1 MFDLLFRDAFL
12 LDGSGAEGW
21 PADLAVRGDRITAIE
36 RANGVLAAAEAART
50 IDLGGLALAPGFVDV
65 HTHSDFSLLADP
77 RAESK
82 IRQGVTTEVV
92 GNCGYSPFPV
102 NLDRIEE
109 LRASLCDVGS
119 GLVDLTWR
127 DLAGYRRAI
136 ERQGIALN
144 LVPLVGHGA
153 LRGATVGFADRPATA
168 DELASMRWL
177 AAVAMEQGAF
187 GFTTGLTLTPS
198 MFGSTEEIVEIAKVV
213 AEHDGFYASHMRVWA
228 RNQLNARAEAIEVG
242 RRAGLPVQLSHNTL
256 VGREFWPL
264 MDEVLAL
271 IDRERAAGVDVAF
284 DFYPYVAGGTGFYQL
299 LPRWANDGGQ
309 LALARRLRDPS
320 LRRRIRDDAAAGWF
334 EGIAWDWSAIL
345 IAEVGADE
353 LRPYQGKTIAE
364 VADLVHQD
372 PLDAALE
379 LMSRSDH
386 AHLDVVVFNQS
397 EENVAKLMRH
407 PLATIGSDGNA
418 IAPDGPTGEGAPHPR
433 FYGTFPRVLGR
444 YVREQ
449 KVITLPEAI
458 RKMTALSAERM
469 GIRDR
474 GVLEIG
480 KRADLIAFDPDRIV
494 DRAEFGNPHHFPLGV
509 EYVVVNGQ
517 IVLAE
522 GNRTDARPGRVLDR
536 HS

>member
-1 MFDLLFRDAFL
+1 MFDLLFRNAFL
-12 LDGSGAEGW
+12 LDGAGAEGR
-21 PADLAVRGDRITAIE
+21 PADLAVSGDHIAAIE
-36 RANGVLAAAEAART
+36 PSNRALAAAEAARP
-50 IDLGGLALAPGFVDV
+50 IDLRGLALAPGFIDV

-102 NLDRIEE
+102 SPDRTEE
-109 LRASLCDVGS
+109 LRASLRDIGS

-127 DLAGYRRAI
+127 DLAGYRRAV
-136 ERQGIALN
+136 ESQGIALN

-153 LRGATVGFADRPATA
+153 LRGATVGFADRPAMA
-168 DELASMRWL
+168 DELAAMRRL
-177 AAVAMEQGAF
+177 AAQAMEQGAF

-198 MFGSTEEIVEIAKVV
+198 MFGSTEEIVAITKVV
-213 AEHDGFYASHMRVWA
+213 AEYGGFYATHMRVWA
-228 RNQLNARAEAIEVG
+228 RNQLNARVEAIEVG
-242 RRAGLPVQLSHNTL
+242 RRAALPVQLSHNTL

-271 IDRERAAGVDVAF
+271 IDREREAGVDVAF

-309 LALARRLRDPS
+309 LALAKRLRDPS
-320 LRRRIRDDAAAGWF
+320 LRRRIRDDAVAGWF
-334 EGIAWDWSAIL
+334 EGIAWDWDAIL

-353 LRPYQGKTIAE
+353 LRAYQGKTIAE
-364 VADLVHQD
+364 VADLLHQQ

-379 LMSRSDH
+379 LMARSDH
-386 AHLDVVVFNQS
+386 AHLDVVVFNQA

-418 IAPDGPTGEGAPHPR
+418 IAPDGPTGEGSPHPR

-444 YVREQ
+444 YVRDQ
-449 KVITLPEAI
+449 QIVTLPEAI
-458 RKMTALSAERM
+458 RKMTALSAERV

-474 GVLEIG
+474 GVLQVG
-480 KRADLIAFDPDRIV
+480 KRADLVAFDPNQVI
-494 DRAEFGNPHHFPLGV
+494 DRAEFGNPHDYPVGIK
-509 EYVVVNGQ
+509 YVVVNGQ
-517 IVLAE
+517 IVLAK
-522 GNRTDARPGRVLDR
+522 GRRTDARPGRVLERRD
-536 HS
+536 